1 MASLRSS
8 TTRLRR
14 PTVAAI
20 ALGAAVFA
28 GAGPAYALP
37 LAPGD
42 NGDVKVHAS
51 TTPPTDQR
59 NDPKVCLFYLAAFNF
74 DTVQQVTYTI
84 AAQPPKADGPVLG
97 GSITLTDGTGHTGTL
112 TLPNGQ
118 YKLVWTFA
126 GENGAGKQKVFM
138 VDCPPGTTGG
148 TTTGGT
154 TAGTTGGTTAGTT
167 GGRPAGSV
175 NAGGGGGASTFDAG
189 EVTVGAVVAGAALAG
204 FGVHL
209 VRRRRATGDGTS

>member
-1 MASLRSS
+1 MPSLRSS

-42 NGDVKVHAS
+42 NGDVKVHMS
-51 TTPPTDQR
+51 TTSPTDQR
-59 NDPKVCLFYLAAFNF
+59 DEPKVCLFNLAAFNF

-126 GENGAGKQKVFM
+126 GENGTGKQKVFK

-148 TTTGGT
+148 VTTTGS
-154 TAGTTGGTTAGTT
+154 T

-204 FGVHL
+204 FGIHL

>member
-1 MASLRSS
+1 MPSLRSS

-42 NGDVKVHAS
+42 NGDVKVHMS
-51 TTPPTDQR
+51 TTSPTDQR
-59 NDPKVCLFYLAAFNF
+59 DEPKVCLFNLAAFNF

-126 GENGAGKQKVFM
+126 GENGTGKQKVFK

-148 TTTGGT
+148 VT
-154 TAGTTGGTTAGTT
+154 TAGST

-204 FGVHL
+204 FGIHL